1 MNENDFIKSFDEYSD
16 QIFRFCLGK
25 TSKREVAE
33 DITQEAFM
41 NTWQALRKGLVIDNI
56 RAYLYATARNLV
68 IDYYRKKKTSSLD
81 QMMEEGFDKEDGY
94 ASDAT
99 SQTEVNFVVK
109 EINNLEEKYREPTY
123 LRLVEGMGPGE
134 IAELLGENE
143 NTISVRINRGVKKV
157 REALKY

>member
-16 QIFRFCLGK
+16 QIFRFCLSK

-33 DITQEAFM
+33 DLTQEAFM
-41 NTWQALRKGLVIDNI
+41 NTWQAVRKGLVIDNV

-81 QMMEEGFDKEDGY
+81 EMMEGGFDKEDSY
-94 ASDAT
+94 ATGAV